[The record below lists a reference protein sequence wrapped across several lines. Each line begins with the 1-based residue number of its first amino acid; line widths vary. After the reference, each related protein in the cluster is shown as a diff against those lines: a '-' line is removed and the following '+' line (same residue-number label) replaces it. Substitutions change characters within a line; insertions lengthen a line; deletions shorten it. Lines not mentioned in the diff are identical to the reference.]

1 MGSSNIFKST
11 STIFPLKNFRE
22 CWKSNPGYLSPEA
35 STLTIVL
42 CCPPPPAPP
51 QDYLLWL
58 EPMPKDMLQD
68 YEEVV
73 QRDVVRVKLP
83 PELEARFDHL
93 LDDQLEDVDQV
104 ALLYQD
110 RVAI

>member
-1 MGSSNIFKST
+1 M
-11 STIFPLKNFRE
+11 
-22 CWKSNPGYLSPEA
+22 PE
-35 STLTIVL
+35 
-42 CCPPPPAPP
+42 
-51 QDYLLWL
+51 
-58 EPMPKDMLQD
+58 DMLQD

>member
-1 MGSSNIFKST
+1 M
-11 STIFPLKNFRE
+11 
-22 CWKSNPGYLSPEA
+22 PE
-35 STLTIVL
+35 
-42 CCPPPPAPP
+42 
-51 QDYLLWL
+51 
-58 EPMPKDMLQD
+58 DMLQD

-83 PELEARFDHL
+83 PELEAWFDHL

-110 RVAI
+110 RVAIWKNKRLLEHGWSKWTAKDRIAELIPEAKT

>member
-1 MGSSNIFKST
+1 MQEIE
-11 STIFPLKNFRE
+11 PRV
-22 CWKSNPGYLSPEA
+22 PESGA

-42 CCPPPPAPP
+42 CCRPPKG
-51 QDYLLWL
+51 YLFWL
-58 EPMPKDMLQD
+58 EPMPEDMLQD